1 MPLGEFALI
10 NRYFRAAGALR
21 PDVVL
26 GVGDDGAILRP
37 PPDCDLI
44 AVSDSL
50 IEGVHFP
57 LDSPAA
63 SIGHRA
69 LAVNLSDI
77 ASMGATPAWA
87 LLALT
92 LPRVDEAWLE
102 DFARGFSEL
111 ARAHEIALV
120 GGDTTRGPLMINV
133 QVMGFVP
140 QRHALRRS
148 GARPGDL
155 LCVSGT
161 PGDAATGL
169 RCLQTPG
176 LLDASGDQNIR
187 EAWLALQQRFEYPMP
202 RVDLGRRLA
211 AIASACIDVS
221 DGLAGDLEKMLAASC
236 CTAVIDLDALPRSAA
251 MSALVE
257 TGALSE
263 IDALRY
269 TLSGGDDCELAFCV
283 PTSRRSALDELTRAG
298 AVHVIGEVV
307 SLKDSAAPLLRVRS
321 PRKQQGSEQVITDND
336 LTDLLKTAVGFDHF
350 AV

>member
-10 NRYFRAAGALR
+10 DRYFRAAGAPR
-21 PDVVL
+21 ADVVL

-37 PPDCDLI
+37 PPGCDLI
-44 AVSDSL
+44 AVSDTL
-50 IEGVHFP
+50 VEGVHFP
-57 LDSPAA
+57 PGSPAA
-63 SIGHRA
+63 SVGHRA

-77 ASMGATPAWA
+77 AAMGATPAWA

-92 LPRVDEAWLE
+92 LPQVDEAWLE
-102 DFARGFSEL
+102 DFARGFAAL
-111 ARAHEIALV
+111 ARTHEVALV

-140 QRHALRRS
+140 QGQALRRS

-161 PGDAATGL
+161 PGDAAAGL

-176 LLDASGDQNIR
+176 LFDASADQSIR
-187 EAWLALQQRFEYPMP
+187 AAWQALQQRFEYPTP
-202 RVDLGRRLA
+202 RVDFGWRLA

-221 DGLAGDLEKMLAASC
+221 DGLACDLDKMLAASRC
-236 CTAVIDLDALPRSAA
+236 AAIIDVDALPRSAA
-251 MSALVE
+251 MGALVE
-257 TGALSE
+257 TGALSAL
-263 IDALRY
+263 DSLRY
-269 TLSGGDDCELAFCV
+269 TLGGGDDYELAFCV

-298 AVHVIGEVV
+298 AVGVIGEVME
-307 SLKDSAAPLLRVRS
+307 LKDSAAPRLSVRS
-321 PRKQQGSEQVITDND
+321 PRKGLTDAALTDAD
-336 LTDLLKTAVGFDHF
+336 LTDLLKAAVGFDHF